1 MSYMQYL
8 PPELLSYILELACAS
23 EPPAQSRAAAVLG
36 RVSKLWRE
44 IIFST
49 PAIWTTFQI
58 PHNHFSK
65 GFDEPLSRSGSMPI
79 DIYIADEETQLRS
92 AREQLKALIGHSSRW
107 RNVEISHPVGFDLL
121 GKSIPLTLPQLRSL
135 KVDITAQ
142 KLSPALFYFYS
153 FPEYSTAS
161 DIDLQWCSRKYPSLR
176 YLDLSDVELRPQQT
190 EDFLSFLEA
199 HDGLERL
206 ALKNIWECH
215 PYAPSQT
222 VVLPKLRDL
231 ELRGITSSE
240 ILLWVSTPSLHKLTI
255 EKHSQLKRWTPVD
268 IKSNYASATDVT
280 LIRFS
285 TSPDTLRNL
294 LNAIPLATHLNIT
307 STDLRAPDSF
317 TAESVLLEHKIPNLT
332 SLHIQGVSSPRQAQA
347 VAKAYC
353 ATLKDLRVHCLDL
366 GLPRESSSKEYEEME
381 DASTW
386 LKSQTA
392 FKFGIDHSEN
402 AHGVRYRRYEDQIS
416 GAKMVCQ
423 GSRCGTLP

>member
-1 MSYMQYL
+1 MAYVQYL

-23 EPPAQSRAAAVLG
+23 ESPAQSRAAAVLG

-58 PHNHFSK
+58 PQNHFSK
-65 GFDEPLSRSGSMPI
+65 GFNEPLSRSGSMPI

-92 AREQLKALIGHSSRW
+92 AREQLTALIGHSSRW
-107 RNVEISHPVGFDLL
+107 RNVEISHPVGFDLF

-142 KLSPALFYFYS
+142 QLSPALLYFYS

-161 DIDLQWCSRKYPSLR
+161 DIDLQWCNRKYPFLR
-176 YLDLSDVELRPQQT
+176 HLDLSDVELRPQQT

-206 ALKNIWECH
+206 GLKNAWECH
-215 PYAPSQT
+215 PYTPSRT
-222 VVLPKLRDL
+222 VVLSKLRDL

-240 ILLWVSTPSLHKLTI
+240 ILRWVSTPSLQKLTI
-255 EKHSQLKRWTPVD
+255 EKHSQLKRWTLVD
-268 IKSNYASATDVT
+268 IKLNYASTTDVT

-285 TSPDTLRNL
+285 TSPDALQSL
-294 LNAIPLATHLNIT
+294 LNAVPLATHLNIT

-317 TAESVLLEHKIPNLT
+317 AAESVLLEHKIPNLT
-332 SLHIQGVSSPRQAQA
+332 SLRMQGVSSLRQVQA
-347 VAKAYC
+347 IAKAYS
-353 ATLKDLRVHCLDL
+353 ATLKNLRVHCLDL
-366 GLPRESSSKEYEEME
+366 GLPRESSSKEYEEKE
-381 DASTW
+381 GALTW

-392 FKFGIDHSEN
+392 FNFTTDHSDN
-402 AHGVRYRRYEDQIS
+402 VHGARYRRYQDQIL

-423 GSRCGTLP
+423 GSR